1 MSERMT
7 PIAFDRLIS
16 RAVGEYEKQGTMFG
30 VHSPYIKK
38 DDKRLSIF
46 GDLCQ
51 SARNPLMKKR

>member
-30 VHSPYIKK
+30 VHSPYI
-38 DDKRLSIF
+38 
-46 GDLCQ
+46 
-51 SARNPLMKKR
+51 